1 MLLGAHVSI
10 AGGISRAPARGAEMG
25 GSAIQIFTKNQVQ
38 WKTAPLQP
46 DEIQKFKAA
55 CAENQIGSVC
65 VHDSYLINLGS
76 SEPELLARSR
86 QAFVEEIQRTAALA
100 IPFLIFHPGAYK
112 ASDATTC
119 LRTIAESLKFC
130 LDAAGT
136 GTVELLLETTSGQGT
151 NVGYRFEELAEII
164 EQVGPGA
171 PVGVCLDTCHIFT
184 AGYDLRAAATYA
196 QTFADFDR
204 VIGLGKLKVI
214 HLNDSRKPLGSRVDR
229 HENIGRGEI
238 GLEAFRRLMNDPRL
252 AKIPKILETPGGDA
266 WFRQNIDLLK
276 NCVTENY

>member
-10 AGGISRAPARGAEMG
+10 AGGISRAPARGAEIG

-76 SEPELLARSR
+76 SDPELLARSR
-86 QAFVEEIQRTAALA
+86 QAFIEEILRTAALE

-112 ASDATTC
+112 SGNAAAC
-119 LRTIAESLKFC
+119 LRTIAESLAFC

-136 GTVELLLETTSGQGT
+136 CPVELLLETTSGQGT

-164 EQVGPGA
+164 DRVGTGA
-171 PVGVCLDTCHIFT
+171 PVGVCLDTCHIFA
-184 AGYDLRAAATYA
+184 AGYDIRDAQSYA
-196 QTFADFDR
+196 QTLDDFDM
-204 VIGLGKLKVI
+204 VIGLEKLKVI

-229 HENIGRGEI
+229 HENIGQGEI
-238 GLEAFRRLMNDPRL
+238 GLEAFRWLMNDPRL
-252 AKIPKILETPGGDA
+252 ANVPKILETPGGDA
-266 WFRQNIDLLK
+266 WFRQNIELLK
-276 NCVTENY
+276 NIVTEKY